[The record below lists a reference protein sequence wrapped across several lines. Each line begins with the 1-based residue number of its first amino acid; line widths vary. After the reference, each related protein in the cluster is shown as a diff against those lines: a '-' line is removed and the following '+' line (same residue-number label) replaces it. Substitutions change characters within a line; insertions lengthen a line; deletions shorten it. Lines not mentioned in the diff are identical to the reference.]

1 MKRISFG
8 VLVLEGFKND
18 MSIPKHIFIVHLSK
32 HKYKYKIIAVKGL
45 QKDNFLLTSLFADL
59 QIWFWVSWGE
69 PH

>member
-1 MKRISFG
+1 MKRISLG

-45 QKDNFLLTSLFADL
+45 QKDNFLLTPLFADL
-59 QIWFWVSWGE
+59 QIWF
-69 PH
+69 